1 MLALVILIVFS
12 CIVAALSAYALV
24 NIYRKVFAPDETDDM
39 HKSLKLSQYIIQY
52 LAILAFGAFI
62 IYILVNEVQTVK
74 VSDSLIFKDFCTT
87 PAVNCSDG
95 TTTITDIQTGRTFCG
110 PKDSPGII
118 NPIPIQ
124 HSQRGVIGCASSTGW
139 VPPNCTECN
148 KDFIYNATDG
158 TCNQCKPN
166 RWGTYCNNTCP
177 GMTADNKP
185 CHNNGVCL
193 DGVHGVGKCV
203 CDGFWASPKS
213 HCDDVS
219 SWLDFI
225 NNFGLF
231 RVIFLIWAPRVLYLN
246 CTPCGRRTLL
256 EARQKQII
264 TEQLESKNYNPH
276 TSVLKCFNTLD
287 TEILNWFVLLGASI
301 AVLEYVIFELNT
313 GTDLDSMYRQT
324 DRKSEYTYFSVLIFA
339 FVLAIILTGIAT
351 AVKSI
356 QQVGLDLRQDRD
368 ETVEVFGNLH
378 RNFEETKTEFQQETR
393 KLQQGWVVGY
403 KDIHLQKVI
412 GKGAFG
418 EVWKGR
424 WRGLD
429 VALKKMYP
437 EPNYASNM
445 MMSNEIDSTTTTS
458 TTTITFG
465 SNDSDKSMNEI
476 SQKML
481 DDLEVG
487 VMMRLRH
494 PRIVAFLGAGE
505 IIDPPHEGETEPKV
519 GIFVMLQYCAGG
531 DLSHRLTRVVTG
543 SVSKF
548 PWKERIQCAMDI
560 AEGMVFIHSKGIIH
574 RDLKSL
580 NILCDENGRCL
591 IADLGLAKKM
601 DAQDASHDL
610 SSAIGNSKNDGS
622 QPVASAWKGTVPWMA
637 PEVIRSGYNKSVD
650 VYSFGVIMWELITGR
665 VPWFGT
671 QYTFSHQIMMAVSQ
685 GKRPSVKKKELVD
698 VPLGFAKL
706 MKRCWDT
713 KSNVRPKFADIVNEL
728 NTIMNNLCLPV
739 PKKEPGEVKT
749 SFELE
754 NPLNCVSPWSKDR
767 SKNNELV
774 ATDGTVFTYKGHK

>member
-1 MLALVILIVFS
+1 MHSREVIALA
-12 CIVAALSAYALV
+12 
-24 NIYRKVFAPDETDDM
+24 
-39 HKSLKLSQYIIQY
+39 
-52 LAILAFGAFI
+52 
-62 IYILVNEVQTVK
+62 
-74 VSDSLIFKDFCTT
+74 
-87 PAVNCSDG
+87 
-95 TTTITDIQTGRTFCG
+95 
-110 PKDSPGII
+110 
-118 NPIPIQ
+118 
-124 HSQRGVIGCASSTGW
+124 
-139 VPPNCTECN
+139 
-148 KDFIYNATDG
+148 
-158 TCNQCKPN
+158 
-166 RWGTYCNNTCP
+166 
-177 GMTADNKP
+177 
-185 CHNNGVCL
+185 
-193 DGVHGVGKCV
+193 
-203 CDGFWASPKS
+203 
-213 HCDDVS
+213 
-219 SWLDFI
+219 
-225 NNFGLF
+225 
-231 RVIFLIWAPRVLYLN
+231 
-246 CTPCGRRTLL
+246 
-256 EARQKQII
+256 
-264 TEQLESKNYNPH
+264 
-276 TSVLKCFNTLD
+276 
-287 TEILNWFVLLGASI
+287 
-301 AVLEYVIFELNT
+301 YVIYGLNT
-313 GTDLDSMYRQT
+313 GIDLDSMYLQR
-324 DRKSEYTYFSVLIFA
+324 DRKTENTYFSVLIFA
-339 FVLAIILTGIAT
+339 FIFAIIQTGIAT

-368 ETVEVFGNLH
+368 EGVEVFGNLY

-445 MMSNEIDSTTTTS
+445 MMSNEIASTTTTS

-665 VPWFGT
+665 VPWYGT

-685 GKRPSVKKKELVD
+685 GKRPSVKQKELVD

-713 KSNVRPKFADIVNEL
+713 KSNVRPKFVDIVNEL
-728 NTIMNNLCLPV
+728 DTIMNNLCLPV
-739 PKKEPGEVKT
+739 PIEEPGEVKT

-767 SKNNELV
+767 SKNNEMV